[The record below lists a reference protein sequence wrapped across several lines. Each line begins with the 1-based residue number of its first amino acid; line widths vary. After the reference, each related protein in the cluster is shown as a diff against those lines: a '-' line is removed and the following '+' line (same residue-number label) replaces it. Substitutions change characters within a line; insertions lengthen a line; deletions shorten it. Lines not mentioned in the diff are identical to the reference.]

1 MFNCELH
8 LGRRRA
14 SGKSASRGLP
24 WIVLALLAFV
34 VLQAGCTSLNRVPL
48 TSSGR
53 PTAPLAVKVGDQVRV
68 FTRRGEKIE
77 FQVTA
82 IDPDAVGGKGLR
94 VLNRDIARLEVRRP
108 DKGRTFTLTASLVG
122 GAATI
127 AGIIWIIHNIAFMA
141 GP

>member
-1 MFNCELH
+1 MTEKNSHHPGGTRFC
-8 LGRRRA
+8 
-14 SGKSASRGLP
+14 SRSFRSLVA
-24 WIVLALLAFV
+24 VLICAAILLS
-34 VLQAGCTSLNRVPL
+34 GCTSLQRVPV

-53 PTAPLAVKVGDQVRV
+53 PTTPLAVKVGDQVRLY
-68 FTRRGEKIE
+68 TRHGEKIE

-82 IDPDAVGGKGLR
+82 IDPDALSGKGLR
-94 VLNRDIARLEVRRP
+94 VLNRDITRLEVRRP

>member
-1 MFNCELH
+1 MTDKNSYHPGGARFC
-8 LGRRRA
+8 
-14 SGKSASRGLP
+14 SRSFRSFVAVV
-24 WIVLALLAFV
+24 ICAVILLS
-34 VLQAGCTSLNRVPL
+34 GCTSLNRVPL

-53 PTAPLAVKVGDQVRV
+53 PTAPLAVKVGDQVRA
-68 FTRRGEKIE
+68 FTRSGEKIE

-94 VLNRDIARLEVRRP
+94 VLNRDITRLEVKRP